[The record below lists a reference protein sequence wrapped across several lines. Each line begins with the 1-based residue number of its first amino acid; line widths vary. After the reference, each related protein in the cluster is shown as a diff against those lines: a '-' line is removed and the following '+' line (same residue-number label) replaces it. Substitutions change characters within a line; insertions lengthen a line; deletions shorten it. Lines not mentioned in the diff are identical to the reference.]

1 MCLVYQTIRRSCIEV
16 HAVVIPPLQP
26 RELRDIAVEAEQLGY
41 DRFWVAD
48 QTFHVDPFVAL
59 ADLATR
65 VQMPLG
71 LAVTNPY
78 ARHPVQIARSIA
90 SICHLHPREN
100 WVFALGAA
108 NPQHVLR
115 PLGFSLQRPAQS
127 LTRALEAVRALL
139 KGEVVSV
146 NEPGVGFSI
155 EEVSLEMDPCN
166 PALYIGTRGPLVL
179 RGAGAVAD
187 GVIVESQS
195 SEEGIAWAR
204 GHLDRGSQSAGR
216 GQWDR
221 PYVAWQVTEVADG
234 GQFSAEARE
243 FGVML
248 MRSSAEQTLRAMS
261 VAEDVV
267 RMVKQEDVSSR
278 DVPTREVAKFIA
290 ADTADHLKARVQN
303 AARCGCTAW
312 AAVFTGDSV
321 SAVSMMRRFGKEVL
335 AHCRIEARLH
345 QGQEQ

>member
-1 MCLVYQTIRRSCIEV
+1 M
-16 HAVVIPPLQP
+16 
-26 RELRDIAVEAEQLGY
+26 
-41 DRFWVAD
+41 AD

-65 VQMPLG
+65 LQMPLG
-71 LAVTNPY
+71 LAVTNPF
-78 ARHPVQIARSIA
+78 ARHPVQIARSVA

-100 WVFALGAA
+100 WIFALGAA

-115 PLGFSLQRPAQS
+115 PLGLKLQRPARS
-127 LTRALEAVRALL
+127 LTRALEAVRGLL

-146 NEPGVGFSI
+146 NEPGLGFSI

-166 PALYIGTRGPLVL
+166 PSLYIGTRGPLVL
-179 RGAGAVAD
+179 KGAGAVAD

-195 SEEGIAWAR
+195 SEDGIAWAR
-204 GHLDRGSQSAGR
+204 GYLDRGSQTTGR
-216 GQWDR
+216 GQWER
-221 PYVAWQVTEVADG
+221 PYVAWQVTEVTDG

-248 MRSSAEQTLRAMS
+248 MRASAEETLRAMS
-261 VAEDVV
+261 VPEEVV
-267 RMVKQEDVSSR
+267 RVVKRDDVSTQ
-278 DVPTREVAKFIA
+278 DVPAREVAKFVA
-290 ADTADHLKARVQN
+290 ADVADQLRARVQN

-312 AAVFTGDSV
+312 AAVFTGDSA

-335 AHCRIEARLH
+335 AKLSR
-345 QGQEQ
+345 